1 MSSLN
6 YHPAGVATYMT
17 LLSAGEAPSGAT
29 TLAGSVST
37 FQHRPSQDNLEIS
50 SNLNGYKKM
59 YEYHYSYFKP
69 IATYIEFQ
77 L

>member
-17 LLSAGEAPSGAT
+17 PLSVGETPKGAT
-29 TLAGSVST
+29 TLCIH
-37 FQHRPSQDNLEIS
+37 FQHRPSQDNLKIS

>member
-6 YHPAGVATYMT
+6 YHPAGVATCMT
-17 LLSAGEAPSGAT
+17 FLSAGEAPSGAT
-29 TLAGSVST
+29 TLLALHPLPAS
-37 FQHRPSQDNLEIS
+37 PLQDNLEIF

-59 YEYHYSYFKP
+59 YEYHYSYVKP
-69 IATYIEFQ
+69 IVTYIDFQ

>member
-6 YHPAGVATYMT
+6 YHPAGVATCMT
-17 LLSAGEAPSGAT
+17 LLSAGEAPSGVT
-29 TLAGSVST
+29 TLLACIH

-50 SNLNGYKKM
+50 SNLSGYKKM
-59 YEYHYSYFKP
+59 YECHYSYFKP
-69 IATYIEFQ
+69 IATYIDFQ